1 MYLIIPKGKTL
12 GNNGILTLGHSP
24 ERVKTDTVSRVEG
37 SIRTFILK
45 VKSILLGQHNI
56 QLFKAVPFL
65 FPRKQLNCSREDF
78 IGLIVLL

>member
-45 VKSILLGQHNI
+45 VKSIY
-56 QLFKAVPFL
+56 
-65 FPRKQLNCSREDF
+65 
-78 IGLIVLL
+78 